1 MQMGWG
7 VEVPIWRFSLKSRE
21 RGYIKVLAIKETLR
35 WSRGEQV
42 AS

>member
-1 MQMGWG
+1 MEGGG
-7 VEVPIWRFSLKSRE
+7 VSADLAFFTEIGE